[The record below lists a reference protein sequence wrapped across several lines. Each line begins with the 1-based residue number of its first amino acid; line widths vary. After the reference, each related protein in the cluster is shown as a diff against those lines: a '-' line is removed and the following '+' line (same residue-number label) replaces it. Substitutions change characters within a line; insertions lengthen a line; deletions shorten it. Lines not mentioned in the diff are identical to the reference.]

1 MPTSGVST
9 FRSDR
14 EMSVDNS
21 PRLACGRGGTAKRWV
36 RELLVLRGKTPHPRL
51 RRTLSPVSRSQ
62 GLYFQCDLLAT
73 QMLVQSGAAGGW
85 GSPRRGPLST
95 VVTAKPMYELEAWAG
110 CPRHSGR
117 NARAT
122 CAVAGGSKIKSHS
135 RHDVTIGDIDFYKV
149 KVYTE
154 LRQTSVGLPGH

>member
-73 QMLVQSGAAGGW
+73 HMLVQSGAAGGW

-95 VVTAKPMYELEAWAG
+95 AVPCESKCTNSSVPRSVTPLVSRGGTY
-110 CPRHSGR
+110 RHRSLADAPASGGAEQSSR
-117 NARAT
+117 ST
-122 CAVAGGSKIKSHS
+122 PSGVGG
-135 RHDVTIGDIDFYKV
+135 
-149 KVYTE
+149 
-154 LRQTSVGLPGH
+154 VGA